1 MANPSVKHW
10 QDPVNL
16 ILGLWLIASPWILE
30 YQAETYALWSA
41 VCLGVLIAA
50 TAVAAL
56 FRVKAWEEWANLV
69 LGGLCG
75 RFSVG
80 PALQRVRCSDV
91 ELGHH
96 RYRYRGAGIVG
107 ARYRP

>member
-30 YQAETYALWSA
+30 YQTETYALWSA
-41 VCLGVLIAA
+41 VCLGILVAA
-50 TAVAAL
+50 TAIAAL
-56 FRVKAWEEWANLV
+56 FRVRAWEEWANLV
-69 LGGLCG
+69 LGVCAVI
-75 RFSVG
+75 S
-80 PALQRVRCSDV
+80 PWDV
-91 ELGHH
+91 ELGHPG
-96 RYRYRGAGIVG
+96 YRHRGAGIVG